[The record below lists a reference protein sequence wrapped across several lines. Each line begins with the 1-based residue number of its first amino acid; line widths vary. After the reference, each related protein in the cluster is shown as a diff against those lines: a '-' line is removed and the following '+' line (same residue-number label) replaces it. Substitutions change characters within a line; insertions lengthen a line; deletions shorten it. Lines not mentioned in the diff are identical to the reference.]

1 MGECKAD
8 VVLEELATTVMRM
21 KQSMQKNK
29 VKEVKITARV
39 MTTATK
45 TKMIMT
51 KTTIMIRM
59 MTLTRTTMIMVTAK
73 KYKSVSSCV
82 LPNLVEHVGHGKDD
96 MYVSDSIKDGS
107 LTILQLGRV
116 SFFNSS

>member
-1 MGECKAD
+1 
-8 VVLEELATTVMRM
+8 
-21 KQSMQKNK
+21 MQKNK

-39 MTTATK
+39 MTTVTK

-82 LPNLVEHVGHGKDD
+82 LPNLVGHGKDD

-116 SFFNSS
+116 TFFNAS